1 MQKAISKVRH
11 QTSVVV
17 ILLTSIFT
25 GLAVDSSSACAGDKR
40 FSYDFFSKADVVFR
54 GRVVQYQKL
63 ESKRAAQ
70 FQFKVIETLK
80 GPSLKVWDVPW
91 TYSTFGIPADWKGPT
106 EVVLALETVIDS
118 NGVPSIQVLQD
129 GCTGPSIIE
138 DTPENVRAV
147 VRAAFK

>member
-1 MQKAISKVRH
+1 MQKAISK
-11 QTSVVV
+11 TSVVV
-17 ILLTSIFT
+17 ILLTSMFT
-25 GLAVDSSSACAGDKR
+25 GFAVDSSSACIGSKR

-91 TYSTFGIPADWKGPT
+91 THSTFGMPAEWKGPT
-106 EVVLALETVIDS
+106 EVVLALEAVIDR

-129 GCTGPSIIE
+129 DCTAPSILE

-147 VRAAFK
+147 RAAFK